1 MPPNDGSVGHRD
13 ITGHFGK
20 NAFTNNNGFNFTH
33 MLAALPAVLFAY
45 DAFLGTLSLKDKIKG
60 GEKKLPLVVLVG
72 MLTVV
77 VLYSL
82 IAIAAILHGSGMV
95 SGAPF
100 GAVPKD
106 GLGIFDQIFESNV
119 ATIFGKIIITFIAI
133 STLGVVNGLSSM
145 TVASYE
151 QSVVSNTIFGAKT
164 LRKKFGDFK
173 AAIILAGIALVF

>member
-1 MPPNDGSVGHRD
+1 
-13 ITGHFGK
+13 
-20 NAFTNNNGFNFTH
+20 

-77 VLYSL
+77 VLYSF

-95 SGAPF
+95 SGAPL
-100 GAVPKD
+100 GPEPKE
-106 GLGIFDQIFESNV
+106 GLGIFDQIFKSNV
-119 ATIFGKIIITFIAI
+119 AAIFGKIIITFIAI